1 VTPSQSRWLDL
12 ADDALGG
19 ALLSRTDARSVLTAP
34 DDALLE
40 LLAAAYRVRRHH
52 WGNRVRLHFLCNAQS
67 GLCPEDC
74 HYCSQ
79 SSVST
84 AEIDR
89 YPLLAREKILEAAA
103 RAAALKAG
111 TFCLVISG
119 RSPGERVFGKVLD
132 AVREIRAR
140 YDLKVCA
147 CLGLLDAGQAQR
159 LAEAGV
165 ETVNHNLNTS
175 ERHHASVCSTHTFA
189 DRRATVEHVK
199 AAGIKT
205 CSGGIIGMG
214 ESDDDIYDLAVSL
227 RELDVRSVPVNFLI
241 PIAGTP
247 FANRHALD
255 PRRCL
260 RVLCLYRFVLPS
272 QEIRIAGGR
281 EVHLRSLQPLGLYPA
296 NSIFIGDYLTTQGQ
310 TAQADYAMIRD
321 AGFVLETPDGAPF
334 DGDPLAGAPPSYPR
348 APLPMPVVPPGVPSG
363 PPSGISPGVPVG

>member
-214 ESDDDIYDLAVSL
+214 ESVDDRCEMLRTLANL
-227 RELDVRSVPVNFLI
+227 TPQPESVPINALV
-241 PIAGTP
+241 AVKGTP
-247 FANRHALD
+247 LAEMPPVD
-255 PRRCL
+255 PMDLVRMIAVARIL
-260 RVLCLYRFVLPS
+260 MPKSRVRLS
-272 QEIRIAGGR
+272 AGRTSLSR
-281 EVHLRSLQPLGLYPA
+281 EAQLMCMYAGA
-296 NSIFIGDYLTTQGQ
+296 NSIFYGEKLLTTPNPD
-310 TAQADYAMIRD
+310 TEEDLSLLRD
-321 AGFVLETPDGAPF
+321 AGLGTMAPSV
-334 DGDPLAGAPPSYPR
+334 AA
-348 APLPMPVVPPGVPSG
+348 SG
-363 PPSGISPGVPVG
+363 E